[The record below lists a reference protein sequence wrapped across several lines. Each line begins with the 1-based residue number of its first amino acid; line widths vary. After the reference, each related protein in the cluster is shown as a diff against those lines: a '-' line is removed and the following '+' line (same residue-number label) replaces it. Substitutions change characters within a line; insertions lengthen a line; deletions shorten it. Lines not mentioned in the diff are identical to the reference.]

1 MRGLPDALN
10 WKVLPL
16 SGKAPSELSPTERA
30 LRRITSIKAE
40 DAIPFARFFPE
51 FAILQVQSEQGE
63 TKLYS
68 LVHNREHSNVSWM
81 LGEEERLAPREDTLT
96 VHAGILGAY
105 PNMFFVVHEADADA
119 FASAVVSIKSTA
131 DYERLV
137 DRFGIR
143 RSNERFWSVFDTIN
157 KTYLADNPVRSGTP
171 DLTRYSLEQKS
182 GQQ

>member
-1 MRGLPDALN
+1 VRGLPDALN

-16 SGKAPSELSPTERA
+16 SSKVRSELSATERA

-40 DAIPFARFFPE
+40 DATPFARFFPE
-51 FAILQVQSEQGE
+51 FAILQVRSEGE
-63 TKLYS
+63 RTKLYS

-81 LGEEERLAPREDTLT
+81 LSEEERLAPREDTLT

-105 PNMFFVVHEADADA
+105 PNVVFIVPEVDAEA
-119 FASAVVSIKSTA
+119 FANAVVSIKSTT

-143 RSNERFWSVFDTIN
+143 RSNETFWSVFDTLD
-157 KTYLADNPVRSGTP
+157 KTYLADDPVRSGTL
-171 DLTRYSLEQKS
+171 DLTRYSLEQK
-182 GQQ
+182 